1 MSDVF
6 RYAIGFIC
14 ITVLCRLL
22 KLLLPDGKTDKV
34 VSFVLGLVTALS
46 VLTPLFALSAGA
58 ADVSVDFGRSQINER
73 IEETESSVAERYCFY
88 SVKSV
93 LKEREI
99 TIEKANIKLKK
110 DGGVYSLK
118 KIIIYYADLG
128 YSGTD
133 ENIDIMSVTKDVV
146 SQNFNVDK
154 EAVVI
159 YG

>member
-58 ADVSVDFGRSQINER
+58 ADVSFDFGRSQINER

-99 TIEKANIKLKK
+99 TIEKANIELKK
-110 DGGVYSLK
+110 DGEVYSLK

>member
-58 ADVSVDFGRSQINER
+58 ADVSFDFGQSQINER

-99 TIEKANIKLKK
+99 TIEKANIELKK